1 MRTTLNIDA
10 AVVKRLREEAA
21 RRETTMSALV
31 EAGARRLL
39 DDAPPSDERPLRPLP
54 TWKGGPYL
62 VDIASRDEM
71 RRAFDEGD
79 ERPLRPLPTGDCGGS
94 LVNVADRDELHRA
107 MEEEG

>member
-1 MRTTLNIDA
+1 MRTTLDIDA
-10 AVVKRLREEAA
+10 TVVKRLREEAA

-39 DDAPPSDERPLRPLP
+39 DDAPPTDNLPLRPLP
-54 TWKGGPYL
+54 TW
-62 VDIASRDEM
+62 
-71 RRAFDEGD
+71 
-79 ERPLRPLPTGDCGGS
+79 DCGGS

>member
-10 AVVKRLREEAA
+10 SVVKRLREEAA

-39 DDAPPSDERPLRPLP
+39 GDAQPADARPPRPLP

-62 VDIASRDEM
+62 VNIASRDEM
-71 RRAFDEGD
+71 HRAFDEAD
-79 ERPLRPLPTGDCGGS
+79 E
-94 LVNVADRDELHRA
+94 
-107 MEEEG
+107 

>member
-39 DDAPPSDERPLRPLP
+39 DGVSPAAKRPLRPLP
-54 TWKGGPYL
+54 TKKMGQYL
-62 VDIASRDEM
+62 VDFASRDEM
-71 RRAFDEGD
+71 HRAFDEAG
-79 ERPLRPLPTGDCGGS
+79 
-94 LVNVADRDELHRA
+94 A
-107 MEEEG
+107 